1 MEWIYVVI
9 AGLLEVLSINYMNK
23 WQLVKHLGFKK
34 SGILII
40 KMVLAFATSLL
51 LLNLAL
57 KTLPMSITY
66 AVWSG
71 IGSVGG
77 VLVGIIRYGESEN
90 WKRLVC
96 IAMILSSVVGLKL
109 VS

>member
-23 WQLVKHLGFKK
+23 WQLVKHLGLKK

-66 AVWSG
+66 ADEHYICSMVRNWFSRWCF
-71 IGSVGG
+71 GG
-77 VLVGIIRYGESEN
+77 NYSL
-90 WKRLVC
+90 W
-96 IAMILSSVVGLKL
+96 
-109 VS
+109 

>member
-1 MEWIYVVI
+1 MAWIFVII
-9 AGLLEVLSINYMNK
+9 AGILEIISINFMNM
-23 WQLVKHLGFKK
+23 WQATKK
-34 SGILII
+34 NSYII
-40 KMVLAFATSLL
+40 KMIIMFSMSLL

-57 KTLPMSITY
+57 RTLPMSIAY

-71 IGSVGG
+71 IGSIGG
-77 VLVGIIRYGESEN
+77 VMVGIIRYGESAN

>member
-1 MEWIYVVI
+1 MAWIFVI
-9 AGLLEVLSINYMNK
+9 VAGILEIISINYMNM
-23 WQLVKHLGFKK
+23 WQATKK
-34 SGILII
+34 NLYII
-40 KMVLAFATSLL
+40 KMIMMFSMSLL

-57 KTLPMSITY
+57 RTLPMSIAY

-71 IGSVGG
+71 IGSIGG
-77 VLVGIIRYGESEN
+77 VMVGIIRYGESAS

>member
-51 LLNLAL
+51 LLNLVKFSL
-57 KTLPMSITY
+57 ENFTNEYYICSM
-66 AVWSG
+66 VWNWFSRWCF
-71 IGSVGG
+71 GG
-77 VLVGIIRYGESEN
+77 NYSL
-90 WKRLVC
+90 W
-96 IAMILSSVVGLKL
+96 
-109 VS
+109 